1 MSAPFDTLQLARGFE
16 AAGFPLEMEAKITED
31 PFLADLAKLTKL
43 IDPDGKIKAEMR
55 RLEALGPIGPSN
67 LKSMLFFPCQWANY
81 WCPRLK
87 IWQDAR
93 LLPDNQQI
101 QIRHMLSVYW
111 KWKFH
116 PLFPLSD
123 WH

>member
-1 MSAPFDTLQLARGFE
+1 MKEKMTEAPSLTDLT
-16 AAGFPLEMEAKITED
+16 KI
-31 PFLADLAKLTKL
+31 TKL
-43 IDPDGKIKAEMR
+43 IDLDGKIKAEIR
-55 RLEALGPIGPSN
+55 PLESVGPTGTPN
-67 LKSMLFFPCQWANY
+67 LKSMLFFAPRWLNY

-93 LLPDNQQI
+93 LSPDNYQI